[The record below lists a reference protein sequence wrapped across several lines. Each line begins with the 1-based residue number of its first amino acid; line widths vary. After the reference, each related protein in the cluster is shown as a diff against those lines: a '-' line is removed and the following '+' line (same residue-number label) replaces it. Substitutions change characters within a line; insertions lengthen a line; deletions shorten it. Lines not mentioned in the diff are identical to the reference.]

1 MPQPKRAVSVE
12 ALRRKKFKE
21 MDLTQDFKKLLGTPE
36 RSGSWIV
43 YGESGQ
49 GKSSFLMQLAK
60 ALTPFGRVAY
70 NSLEEGARKS
80 MQDLMN
86 DFAMHEVSGRFV
98 ILDREQI
105 PELMERL
112 EKQRSP
118 EIIIIDSVQYSF
130 LTKAAYKE
138 MLNRFPSKLFIFS
151 SHAKGKEPAGA
162 IGSAIKYDAD
172 IKIHIEGFKAFC
184 TSRAS
189 RGTLPTP
196 YVIWEEGAKKY
207 WNE

>member
-12 ALRRKKFKE
+12 ALRRKKFNE
-21 MDLTQDFKKLLGTPE
+21 MNLPTDFKKLLGTPE

-43 YGESGQ
+43 FGESGQ
-49 GKSSFLMQLAK
+49 GKSSFLMQLSK

-86 DFAMHEVSGRFV
+86 DFSMDKVKSRFV
-98 ILDREQI
+98 ILDRESI
-105 PELMERL
+105 KDLIVRL
-112 EKQRSP
+112 GKQRSP
-118 EIIIIDSVQYSF
+118 DIIIIDSVQYSF
-130 LTKAAYKE
+130 LTKSAYKD
-138 MLNRFPSKLFIFS
+138 LINQFPGKLFIFS
-151 SHAKGKEPAGA
+151 SHAKRKEPAGA
-162 IGSAIKYDAD
+162 IGQAILFDAD
-172 IKIHIEGFKAFC
+172 IKIRIEGFKAFSK
-184 TSRAS
+184 SRVS

-196 YVIWEEGAKKY
+196 FVIWEEGAKKY